1 MNETTSV
8 RSGLLRKQ
16 NVGGTA
22 VRIHNRCVQLQWTV
36 NSMLQPAS
44 LPPLFHRQDSGWAT
58 PPLWT
63 GWWKNTPSCLQSIL
77 DRPDPGQSFYW
88 RNFQACRIA
97 NAWAHNLETRWIL
110 INNTAGEWNFGTH
123 SGRWMGRSTGPDT
136 GTWHNSLAPAGNQN
150 MDPPLCSPQL
160 SHYTY
165 RTVLSPLWKL
175 RLHYISLTSC
185 VLKNINP

>member
-1 MNETTSV
+1 MNETTSI
-8 RSGLLRKQ
+8 RSALLRKQ

-58 PPLWT
+58 LPLWT
-63 GWWKNTPSCLQSIL
+63 GWWKNTPPCLQSIL
-77 DRPDPGQSFYW
+77 DRPVPGQSFYW
-88 RNFQACRIA
+88 LKFHACRIA

-110 INNTAGEWNFGTH
+110 INNTAGEWNLGTH
-123 SGRWMGRSTGPDT
+123 SGRWMSRSTGPDT

-150 MDPPLCSPQL
+150 MDPPLCSP
-160 SHYTY
+160 
-165 RTVLSPLWKL
+165 
-175 RLHYISLTSC
+175 
-185 VLKNINP
+185 